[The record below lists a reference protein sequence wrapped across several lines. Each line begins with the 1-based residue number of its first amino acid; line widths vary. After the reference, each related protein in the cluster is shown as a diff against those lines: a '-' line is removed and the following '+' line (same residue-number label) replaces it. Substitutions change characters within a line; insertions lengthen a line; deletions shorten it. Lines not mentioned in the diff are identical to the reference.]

1 LTGRYVTRAGANR
14 HEGRKETM
22 HNTLNG
28 AKVAIVV
35 LSVGLVAACGSGE
48 KFNRAA
54 YEVCL
59 ADAKK
64 SGSRIASAAFASFE
78 NSKVVSS
85 TGDDQFR
92 VNIPYEMGG
101 QKALF
106 QCIAEKNS
114 DGTFKVAL

>member
-1 LTGRYVTRAGANR
+1 MAFAMKRAA
-14 HEGRKETM
+14 
-22 HNTLNG
+22 L
-28 AKVAIVV
+28 AAAAVSV
-35 LSVGLVAACGSGE
+35 LLLAACGNSE

-64 SGSRIASAAFASFE
+64 AGSKLAGATFASFE
-78 NSKVVSS
+78 NSKVASS
-85 TGDDQFR
+85 AGDDLFR

-106 QCIAEKNS
+106 QCIAEKNR
-114 DGTFKVAL
+114 DGSFKVTDG